1 MIYVS
6 VVSHESVGVVAFS
19 LWAAFEEPHCRDR
32 DCGSGSF
39 GLPGNSISV
48 VDPVPNVSHEF
59 CDSER
64 VKDCSGPNSYRARP
78 TNGHLASI
86 FVVN

>member
-6 VVSHESVGVVAFS
+6 VVSHESVGAVAFS

-39 GLPGNSISV
+39 GLPGNSIGV
-48 VDPVPNVSHEF
+48 VDPVPNVS
-59 CDSER
+59 CQTDLMNIVT
-64 VKDCSGPNSYRARP
+64 VKGLTDTPQRR
-78 TNGHLASI
+78 TLAM
-86 FVVN
+86 